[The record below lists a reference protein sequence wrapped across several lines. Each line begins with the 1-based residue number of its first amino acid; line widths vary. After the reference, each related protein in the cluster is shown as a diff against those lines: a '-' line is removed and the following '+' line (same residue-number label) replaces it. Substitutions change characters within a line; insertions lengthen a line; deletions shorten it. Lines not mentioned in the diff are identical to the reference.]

1 MKVDAKSKSVK
12 KNDAKN
18 VLLQRPLTIKHLK
31 PISIEYTTLYSPTC
45 YDLICY
51 NSTLYIVPV
60 IILKVDKF

>member
-31 PISIEYTTLYSPTC
+31 PISFEYATLYSPIC
-45 YDLICY
+45 YDLIGY
-51 NSTLYIVPV
+51 NSNSIHSAGDY
-60 IILKVDKF
+60 LKS